1 MEKIG
6 IDQLDLKTKRVLIR
20 VDFNVPLNASLQIT
34 DDTRIRASLPTISY
48 AIGQG
53 AKVIL
58 LSHLGRPKGKVV
70 PEMSLNPVASRLAE
84 LLGKSVKMAK
94 DCIGEEVK
102 AEIGRMREGDVLLL
116 ENCRFHQGDEEN
128 DEVFSRALAG
138 LADLYV
144 NDAFGTAHR
153 AHASTVGVTRFL
165 PVSAAGFLMQKE
177 IQYLGKVVSNPDR
190 PFIAILG
197 GAKVSDKIGVIKNLM
212 GKVDTLLIGGAMAYT
227 FEKAQGLSTG
237 SSLVEEEKVG
247 LAKELLD
254 QAASRKV
261 RLLLPL
267 DHVVAE
273 AAEPGAK
280 TQTVGRGEIPAGWK
294 GLDVGPR
301 TIEAYS
307 REIQTAKTILWNGP
321 LGVFE
326 VEPFS
331 RGTLAIA
338 QAIASSSA
346 VSVIGGGDSVAA
358 VSQAKVADKISHIST
373 GGGASLEFLEGIELP
388 GIAALTDKK

>member
-6 IDQLDLKTKRVLIR
+6 IDQLDLKAKRVLIR

-84 LLGKSVKMAK
+84 LLGKGVKMAK

-102 AEIGRMREGDVLLL
+102 AEIGRMREGEVLLL

>member
-6 IDQLDLKTKRVLIR
+6 IDQLDLKAKRVLIR

-48 AIGQG
+48 AIDQG
-53 AKVIL
+53 AKVIM
-58 LSHLGRPKGKVV
+58 LSHLGRPKGKIV

-102 AEIGRMREGDVLLL
+102 AEIGRMREGEVLLL

-212 GKVDTLLIGGAMAYT
+212 GKVDTLLIGGAMTYT

-331 RGTLAIA
+331 HGTLAIA

>member
-6 IDQLDLKTKRVLIR
+6 IDQLDLKAKRVLIR

-48 AIGQG
+48 AIDQG

-102 AEIGRMREGDVLLL
+102 AEIGRMREGEVLLL

-307 REIQTAKTILWNGP
+307 REIRTAKTILWNGP

-326 VEPFS
+326 VEPFG

>member
-6 IDQLDLKTKRVLIR
+6 IDQLDLKAKRVLIR

-48 AIGQG
+48 AIDQG

-102 AEIGRMREGDVLLL
+102 AEIGRMREGEVLLL

-307 REIQTAKTILWNGP
+307 REIRTAKTILWNGP

>member
-102 AEIGRMREGDVLLL
+102 AEIGRMREGEVLLL

>member
-6 IDQLDLKTKRVLIR
+6 IDQLDLKAKRVLIR

-48 AIGQG
+48 AIDQG

-84 LLGKSVKMAK
+84 LLGKSVKMAR

-102 AEIGRMREGDVLLL
+102 AEIGRMREGEVLLL

-128 DEVFSRALAG
+128 DEAFSRALAG

-212 GKVDTLLIGGAMAYT
+212 GKVDTLLIGGAMTYT

-331 RGTLAIA
+331 HGTLAIA

-358 VSQAKVADKISHIST
+358 VSQVKVADKISHIST

>member
-102 AEIGRMREGDVLLL
+102 AEIGRMREGEVLLL

-128 DEVFSRALAG
+128 DKVFSRALAG

-237 SSLVEEEKVG
+237 SSLVEEEKVD

>member
-102 AEIGRMREGDVLLL
+102 AEIGRMREGEVLLL

-212 GKVDTLLIGGAMAYT
+212 GKVDTLLIGGAMTYT